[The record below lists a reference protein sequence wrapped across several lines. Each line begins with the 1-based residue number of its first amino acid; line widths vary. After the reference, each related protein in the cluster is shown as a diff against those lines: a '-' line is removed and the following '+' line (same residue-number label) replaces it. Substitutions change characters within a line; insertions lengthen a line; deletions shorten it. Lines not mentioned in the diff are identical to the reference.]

1 MIGYITGV
9 VEKVIP
15 TQYGVGLVVV
25 ESYTDRDGQLREKK
39 PVAWFDSDP
48 GVQIGEKVNVSGIVT
63 AKVDEWTGN
72 DGQVRHSA
80 KISLSSARIE
90 VNLNGNHAPAAPAAS
105 APAADGWDTPAS
117 NETPF

>member
-1 MIGYITGV
+1 MIGYVTGI

-25 ESYTDRDGQLREKK
+25 ESYKDKSGELREKK

-48 GVQIGEKVNVSGIVT
+48 GVQIGEKISVSGIVT

-72 DGQVRHSA
+72 DGQVRQTA
-80 KISLSSARIE
+80 KVSLSSARLE
-90 VNLNGNHAPAAPAAS
+90 VNLNGDHTPAAPAAKTDGWN
-105 APAADGWDTPAS
+105 APAADEDTP
-117 NETPF
+117 F